1 MNYHELHF
9 DEIDSTNTY
18 LKNTYKLLGN
28 FTFVS
33 ADYQSNGKG
42 RNDRT
47 WTSEKGENLM
57 FSFLIKDEELIKQS
71 PIISLLS
78 AVEVAKVLETYK
90 IKGVSIKWPND
101 VFIGDKKVCGILAEG
116 QLPNFMVVGVGI
128 NVNQKAFPDGLRRPA
143 TSVSLELKKDINV
156 NELKETLFHNIVN
169 SLSNLDINKSLEYF
183 RSHNYLL
190 GKRVKVM
197 FDNQEFIGEVAGVDD
212 SFCLQI
218 KSNSILLHVD
228 SGEIEILK

>member
-9 DEIDSTNTY
+9 AEIDSTNTY

-128 NVNQKAFPDGLRRPA
+128 NVNQKVFPDGLRRPA

-156 NELKETLFHNIVN
+156 NELKEVLFPNIVN

-183 RSHNYLL
+183 RSHNCLL

>member
-33 ADYQSNGKG
+33 ADYQSSGKG

-128 NVNQKAFPDGLRRPA
+128 NVNQKVFPDGLRRPA

-156 NELKETLFHNIVN
+156 NELKEVLFHNIVN

>member
-1 MNYHELHF
+1 MQYKQIHF
-9 DEIDSTNTY
+9 DEINSTNTY
-18 LKNTYKLLGN
+18 LKNTYRLLDN

-57 FSFLIKDEELIKQS
+57 FSFLIKDELLIKQS

-78 AVEVAKVLETYK
+78 AVEVAKSIETYE

-101 VFIGDKKVCGILAEG
+101 VFINDKKVCGILAEG
-116 QLPNFMVVGVGI
+116 QLPHYMVVGVGI
-128 NVNQKAFPDGLRRPA
+128 NVNQKTFPEGLRRPA
-143 TSVSLELKKDINV
+143 TSLFLELKKDVDV
-156 NELKETLFHNIVN
+156 NELKELLFPSIVN
-169 SLSNLDINKSLEYF
+169 SLTNLDVNKSLEYF
-183 RSHNYLL
+183 RSHNYLS
-190 GKRVKVM
+190 GKRVKAI
-197 FDNQEFIGEVAGVDD
+197 FDNQEFVGEVVGVDD

-218 KSNSILLHVD
+218 KTNDILLHID
-228 SGEIEILK
+228 SGEIEIIV

>member
-57 FSFLIKDEELIKQS
+57 FSFLVKDEELIKQS

-116 QLPNFMVVGVGI
+116 QLPNFMVVGIGI

-156 NELKETLFHNIVN
+156 NELKETLFPNIVN

-228 SGEIEILK
+228 SGEIEILR